1 MEARP
6 RINRNSRE
14 LPALGKYGSIC
25 SRIALR
31 RRHPGVT
38 PHYLRRCK
46 PRDQN
51 SISYLRN
58 TSPQEIV
65 ILAVIIFTLLNGRRA
80 TTDIQS
86 HWRRKK
92 EILGTN
98 DQERNDAHVSSI
110 PRSRAKLIA
119 RRTHGRYRNA
129 RARRGCMRRL
139 IPSCRVYETTVT

>member
-58 TSPQEIV
+58 KSARDSHSRGHNFHSSQR
-65 ILAVIIFTLLNGRRA
+65 ASGDNGHSKSSAEKERNSRDKRPREKRRA
-80 TTDIQS
+80 RILHPAISSETYRPTT
-86 HWRRKK
+86 
-92 EILGTN
+92 
-98 DQERNDAHVSSI
+98 
-110 PRSRAKLIA
+110 PRAI
-119 RRTHGRYRNA
+119 
-129 RARRGCMRRL
+129 
-139 IPSCRVYETTVT
+139 